1 VSDTFSA
8 HEDDRW
14 RPAWDDTPDETDRD
28 LKPTPRTPPTGGAP
42 PRFLAIAQDAIS
54 RLDALVGAA
63 ATPVREGMMARMAF
77 REASG
82 WLAFASV
89 PVSALDL
96 ALMAGRLKGWFDQS
110 TRDALDMVNDLVAG
124 RAVVTAADDWLGEGR
139 ELLVLPKAIVPPF
152 WAAYASLGAGTA
164 IDGWPRLRSDVARGV
179 GAARW
184 PATFLHLTAESALM
198 ALRERSGLQVVREK
212 GRGLAPA
219 DARSRLAAVVDELVR
234 APIVTPAGVAAA
246 LRITPQ
252 AVTSILRKL
261 QTAGLAREVTGRE
274 SFRAFA
280 AKL

>member
-1 VSDTFSA
+1 MATFSA
-8 HEDDRW
+8 RADDRW
-14 RPAWDDTPDETDRD
+14 RPAWEDTPDETDRD
-28 LKPTPRTPPTGGAP
+28 LQPTPRPPTTGDAL
-42 PRFLAIAQDAIS
+42 PRFVALAQDAVS

-63 ATPVREGMMARMAF
+63 PDPLREGIIARMAF
-77 REASG
+77 REAAG
-82 WLAFASV
+82 WLAFSAL

-124 RAVVTAADDWLGEGR
+124 RTVFTAVDDWLGEGR
-139 ELLVLPKAIVPPF
+139 GLLVLPRRIFPPF

-179 GAARW
+179 GVEGW
-184 PATFLHLTAESALM
+184 QATFLHLTAESALM
-198 ALRERSGLQVVREK
+198 ALREMDGLQMVREK

-219 DARSRLAAVVDELVR
+219 DARTRLPAVVDALMRV
-234 APIVTPAGVAAA
+234 PVVTPSGVAAA

-252 AVTSILRKL
+252 AVTAILRKL
-261 QTAGLAREVTGRE
+261 TVAGLAREVTGRE

-280 AKL
+280 TKS